1 MYIITGRLESRSV
14 FDALIFSKIF
24 RTHKR
29 ALEKEARFS
38 LPRLRTSENICSL
51 RKNNYMQYDKY
62 DRQAIK
68 SLSPSAIA
76 LFGIIE
82 TEEKGEIVDVPGL
95 CSVLTKV
102 PEFVIFSCLSGNGE
116 REELGQDLGVLFATN
131 LRAKAERFMDLLAC
145 AGFMGRF
152 QVIVDDT
159 EPVKFWNWGKSQ
171 SEITT
176 WCQMVIEEADIP
188 KNWEVKLWSG
198 LESGYAM
205 LIDSGSGLPPYS
217 EFYAS
222 KIAQVKSSVLF
233 HKLFQHIRNFPNKGL
248 QMKNV
253 SVEKATTDKLVQY
266 QFQQLVLRRMM
277 ANGVLIQ
284 TETPWEIKDPLFHG
298 PLGNSF
304 GSIIHPFERRR

>member
-1 MYIITGRLESRSV
+1 MRYNQS
-14 FDALIFSKIF
+14 
-24 RTHKR
+24 
-29 ALEKEARFS
+29 
-38 LPRLRTSENICSL
+38 
-51 RKNNYMQYDKY
+51 

-68 SLSPSAIA
+68 SLPQSAIA
-76 LFGIIE
+76 LFEAIE
-82 TEEKGEIVDVPGL
+82 NEEKGEIVDVPGL
-95 CSVLTKV
+95 CSVLTKG
-102 PEFVIFSCLSGNGE
+102 PEFVIFSCLSGNAE
-116 REELGQDLGVLFATN
+116 REELPQDLGVLFTTS
-131 LRAKAERFMDLLAC
+131 LHAKAESFMNLLTR
-145 AGFMGRF
+145 AGFVGRL

-176 WCQMVIEEADIP
+176 WCQMVIEEMDIP
-188 KNWEVKLWSG
+188 KSWDVKLWSD

-205 LIDSGSGLPPYS
+205 VTGSGAGLPSYS

-222 KIAQVKSSVLF
+222 KITQVKSSVLF
-233 HKLFQHIRNFPNKGL
+233 HKLFQHISNFPNKGL

-253 SVEKATTDKLVQY
+253 PVEKATTDKLIQY
-266 QFQQLVLRRMM
+266 QFQQLILRRMM

-284 TETPWEIKDPLFHG
+284 TETPWEVKDPLFHG